1 MNAESKKGNPSWV
14 RIGTTYGGVVAGM
27 LAGLVY
33 HAGAQRGERSGPAA
47 EPAEAG
53 PGWYFVWVD
62 QPHRHLQLSTPAPPK
77 GASAEEFDKSV
88 LVALAE
94 AGERIE
100 DRLAEEGSGPDGR

>member
-1 MNAESKKGNPSWV
+1 MSAESKRSPSWV

-27 LAGLVY
+27 IAGLVY
-33 HAGAQRGERSGPAA
+33 HAGAQRGQRSGATV

-62 QPHRHLQLSTPAPPK
+62 QPHRHLQLSSPAPPL
-77 GASAEEFDKSV
+77 GAPTEELDKSV

-100 DRLAEEGSGPDGR
+100 ARLVEEDSGAPDGR